1 MAVDYE
7 ERNAVLSFFSTV
19 MRGMR
24 GGESDNGTTWNASSV
39 LPSGILRRA
48 VLPFFFPLFR
58 CGIVAILSVVAFQRR
73 RGPLADERKNTES
86 KPSAD
91 ACICIVKCIVVPHCP
106 PFSFPIVFSS
116 ARSSYFLCSV
126 RSLLALHSFALFVP
140 LCPYFEPA
148 LLTDAAAW
156 KLSLRFHWGN
166 ANAW

>member
-1 MAVDYE
+1 M
-7 ERNAVLSFFSTV
+7 ERFVCAAIRDFT
-19 MRGMR
+19 
-24 GGESDNGTTWNASSV
+24 
-39 LPSGILRRA
+39 PSRPA
-48 VLPFFFPLFR
+48 FFFPLFR